1 MNLQLKIKN
10 ENFLAIK
17 EKTLGKGS
25 SSIIDLATNDTIS
38 TSKYNPLA
46 WSRYTKLPKELYHPT
61 KGLIHIRDIDD
72 NECFKWS

>member
-10 ENFLAIK
+10 NNFLAIK

-46 WSRYTKLPKELYHPT
+46 
-61 KGLIHIRDIDD
+61 
-72 NECFKWS
+72 

>member
-46 WSRYTKLPKELYHPT
+46 WSCYTKLPKELYHPT

>member
-25 SSIIDLATNDTIS
+25 SSIIDSATNDTIS

-46 WSRYTKLPKELYHPT
+46 
-61 KGLIHIRDIDD
+61 
-72 NECFKWS
+72 